1 MHAHRFLFHLGK
13 YLKVRLLG
21 YMKSVYL
28 TLLETTKLFCKV
40 AVPFGT
46 TSSYHCMRVLI
57 APHPSQHLTLT
68 VSFSFNFSHPDR
80 CVIVSHCNF
89 TLHVPDNLRC

>member
-1 MHAHRFLFHLGK
+1 MLAHRFLFHLGK
-13 YLKVRLLG
+13 YLKVGLLG
-21 YMKSVYL
+21 YVKSVCL

-46 TSSYHCMRVLI
+46 PSSYHCMRILV
-57 APHPSQHLTLT
+57 APHSSQHLTLT
-68 VSFSFNFSHPDR
+68 VSFLLISAILIR

-89 TLHVPDNLRC
+89 TLYVPDNLRC